1 MSIARKRTDNP
12 DQLNLFDLVRQQ
24 HEERSSLEPQSGT
37 MNVTLQLQE
46 IVDKCIGRCPL
57 SRELIAGRMSDL
69 TGTSITRMMLDSWT
83 ASAKHKHRFP
93 AEFLPAFCIAVGSD
107 EPITFLARRAGLFTM
122 QDRDVLRA
130 DLARQME
137 IRETAAKKM
146 RQIKSFLEQI
156 D

>member
-1 MSIARKRTDNP
+1 VHRALPAVTRADCRAHVGSHRYQHHTDDARLLDGVGEA
-12 DQLNLFDLVRQQ
+12 QA
-24 HEERSSLEPQSGT
+24 
-37 MNVTLQLQE
+37 
-46 IVDKCIGRCPL
+46 PL
-57 SRELIAGRMSDL
+57 
-69 TGTSITRMMLDSWT
+69 
-83 ASAKHKHRFP
+83 P